1 MRSRMALTICSQF
14 LADIGRTEAISSSS
28 LHFSN
33 QSHSRR
39 SESFTF
45 CSPNELSALVRNK
58 RMPLPKIPKCSSDM
72 KIVGSIQLKRVTNHG
87 RLSWPVGL
95 CENGAD
101 LSRELNP
108 IIYQHLVRYSPKRCI
123 FQARYYAELL
133 QFAETT
139 GT

>member
-1 MRSRMALTICSQF
+1 MALTICSQF

-33 QSHSRR
+33 QSNSRR

-45 CSPNELSALVRNK
+45 CSQTNSL
-58 RMPLPKIPKCSSDM
+58 PLFEIK
-72 KIVGSIQLKRVTNHG
+72 GW
-87 RLSWPVGL
+87 LSWPVGL

-108 IIYQHLVRYSPKRCI
+108 IKYQHLVRYSPQRDA
-123 FQARYYAELL
+123 FSGRAESEPGVNLCH
-133 QFAETT
+133 T
-139 GT
+139 